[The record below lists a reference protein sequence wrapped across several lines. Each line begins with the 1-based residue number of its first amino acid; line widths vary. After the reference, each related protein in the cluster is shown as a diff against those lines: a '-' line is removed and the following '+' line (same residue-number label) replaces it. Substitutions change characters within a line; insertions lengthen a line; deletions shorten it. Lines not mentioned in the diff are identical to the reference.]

1 MMDAFNVQNFYNELD
16 KYFAGYDNDAT
27 EKFLKGELEKVDS
40 MGMILGVTSSCP
52 SCNAGKEVEL
62 TDEEKAI
69 IWQRSEARIAILN
82 EMACFYRGISKWEPC
97 IDTFREL
104 MAEME
109 FSGLEH
115 SEQYAVAVINMAGA
129 YRLVGKFDK
138 ALELFTKADSI
149 LKEINCTN
157 DYDWASLYNNTGLVY
172 QDQNELQKAL
182 EYFERA
188 LDYTRKVQD
197 NEAELATALSN
208 ISLAY
213 YRTGNQEKA
222 DKSISESLDIFR
234 TLDAGMNPHY
244 AGAMNT
250 KATYCFLSGDFA
262 QAAELF
268 QQAAEKTK
276 MIFGE
281 NKDFVACC
289 RNCSAALA
297 KAGKDAEAAQYQAMA
312 DEAAKKL

>member
-1 MMDAFNVQNFYNELD
+1 MDAFNVQDFYNELD

-27 EKFLKGELEKVDS
+27 EKFLKDELEKVDN

-82 EMACFYRGISKWEPC
+82 EMAC
-97 IDTFREL
+97 
-104 MAEME
+104 
-109 FSGLEH
+109 
-115 SEQYAVAVINMAGA
+115 
-129 YRLVGKFDK
+129 
-138 ALELFTKADSI
+138 KADSI

-172 QDQNELQKAL
+172 QDQNDLQKAL

-208 ISLAY
+208 LSLAY

-234 TLDAGMNPHY
+234 ALDAGMNPHY
-244 AGAMNT
+244 AGALNT
-250 KATYCFLSGDFA
+250 KATYCFLSGDYA

-281 NKDFVACC
+281 NKDYIACC

-297 KAGKDAEAAQYQAMA
+297 KAGKDAEAAQYQALA
-312 DEAAKKL
+312 DDAAKKL